1 MKKKINL
8 ALHENVL
15 VQLFNKKEDLT
26 IFDIG
31 ACEGLSSIR
40 YLSIFP
46 ESTAY
51 AFEPIPNNF
60 KTVQKNITKFK
71 AKNLNAFQ
79 LGLSSKKGEAT
90 FYVSSGNPEGK
101 TTPSDNSTSFGN
113 KSSSLFKPG
122 KTKEVHTWLK
132 FNEEITIQTE
142 TLENFC
148 TAHKIDAIDFIHMDV
163 QGAELMVLQGAN
175 NMINNINAIWLEVE
189 KIELYENQALKK
201 DIEDFFNDKDF
212 VCLLNKVNHIAGDQM
227 WVKKSFFNALDEK
240 TQINLA
246 KIKNKTELKSRLSS
260 FVGNTKV
267 SLKKVFKS

>member
-1 MKKKINL
+1 MKRKMNL
-8 ALHENVL
+8 SLHETVL
-15 VQLFNKKEDLT
+15 VQLFDKKEDLT

-46 ESTAY
+46 KSYAY

-60 KTVQKNITKFK
+60 KTVQNNIIKFK
-71 AKNLNAFQ
+71 AKNLKAFE

-132 FNEEITIQTE
+132 FNEQITIQTE
-142 TLENFC
+142 TLANFC
-148 TAHKIDAIDFIHMDV
+148 KDHKIDAIDFIHMDV

-175 NMINNINAIWLEVE
+175 NMIQNINAIWLEVE
-189 KIELYENQALKK
+189 KIELYENQALKE
-201 DIEDFFNDKDF
+201 DIENFFIDKDF
-212 VCLLNKVNHIAGDQM
+212 VCVLNKVNHIAGDQL
-227 WVKKSFFNALDEK
+227 WVKKSFFEALDEK
-240 TQINLA
+240 TKKNLT
-246 KIKNKTELKSRLSS
+246 KIKNKTELKSKLSS
-260 FVGNTKV
+260 FVGNTKT